1 MDYLPGGAD
10 DLSYLIKKV
19 TFRLHETYTNPARGE
34 LVGRVVRPRIL
45 ADVQSSTSHPSR
57 SQRQDGVNS
66 PSPSVSNSF
75 PNQARNP

>member
-34 LVGRVVRPRIL
+34 SPSLSYVYNLVGRL
-45 ADVQSSTSHPSR
+45 GS
-57 SQRQDGVNS
+57 
-66 PSPSVSNSF
+66 
-75 PNQARNP
+75 